1 MSDNALFDVPPAFD
15 RDAFH
20 RRVAKANA
28 DRDRVM
34 ARINASTSKLW
45 QSEVLMIVKDLA
57 ETGRH
62 FTSDDVMD
70 RVEELEI
77 VVDARALG
85 PVMKHALNNGWM
97 VKTGYA
103 PSRRRHST
111 PINQYVGLI

>member
-1 MSDNALFDVPPAFD
+1 MTESLFDVPPVFD

-28 DRDRVM
+28 ERDRAMSRVNATASHLWKREA
-34 ARINASTSKLW
+34 AR
-45 QSEVLMIVKDLA
+45 VVKDLA
-57 ETGRH
+57 QTGRH

-70 RVEELEI
+70 QIEELDI
-77 VVDARALG
+77 VTDPRALG
-85 PVMKHALNNGWM
+85 PVMKQALTDGWI

-111 PINQYVGLI
+111 PINVYVGLI